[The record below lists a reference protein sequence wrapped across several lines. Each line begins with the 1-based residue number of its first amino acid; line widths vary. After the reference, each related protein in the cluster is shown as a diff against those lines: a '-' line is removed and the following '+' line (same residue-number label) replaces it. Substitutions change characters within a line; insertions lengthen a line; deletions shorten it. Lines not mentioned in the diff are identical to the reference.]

1 MEELVHFRN
10 DSGRRSRSDEMVL
23 GVEKWSCSPGG
34 LDELQT
40 EEVEMVW
47 AKSRTGVR
55 VCVSMEQMGT

>member
-1 MEELVHFRN
+1 
-10 DSGRRSRSDEMVL
+10 MVL